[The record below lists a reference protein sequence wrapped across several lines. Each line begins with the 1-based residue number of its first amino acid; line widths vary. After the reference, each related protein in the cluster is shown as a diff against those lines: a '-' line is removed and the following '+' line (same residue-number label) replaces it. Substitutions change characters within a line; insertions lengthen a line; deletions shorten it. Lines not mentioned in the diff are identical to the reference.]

1 MQISSSDNSTGQ
13 KTHST
18 QLSAF
23 RGLLLCLAI
32 VFSYLEA
39 QLPFF
44 MIPIPGFKLG
54 FANLVIT
61 FCAYVFGLPD
71 AFFLSIAR
79 ILIVALLFGGWTGFW
94 FSLCGAL
101 CSFLVLALL
110 LRFPKNNISPLG
122 VSAACAAAHNIG
134 QLIAA
139 AILLQS
145 LTVASYLP
153 VLLLSGMLTGTITG
167 VLVSLLLT
175 HVPIAGK
182 RSCQNEKG

>member
-1 MQISSSDNSTGQ
+1 MRTSFLDNAG
-13 KTHST
+13 KKAHPARR
-18 QLSAF
+18 LAF

-39 QLPFF
+39 QLPFLF
-44 MIPIPGFKLG
+44 IPIPGFKLG

-61 FCAYVFGLPD
+61 FCAYTFGLPD

-110 LRFPKNNISPLG
+110 LRFAKDNVSPLG

-139 AILLQS
+139 AVLLKS
-145 LTVASYLP
+145 LSVCSYLP
-153 VLLLSGMLTGTITG
+153 VLLVAGMLTGTITG

-175 HVPIAGK
+175 CVPVSGS
-182 RSCQNEKG
+182 RSQKNEKS